1 MKWGW
6 REVGEWIGWR
16 TDKRRQQWRERPGE
30 AEGEAQA
37 SGLDNWV
44 NVIRFLRCGIQR
56 EKGMCGREDLRI
68 RDGQCFSQ
76 GDLAP

>member
-1 MKWGW
+1 MS
-6 REVGEWIGWR
+6 EDR
-16 TDKRRQQWRERPGE
+16 TENGQEAAVERDRAGE

-44 NVIRFLRCGIQR
+44 NVIRFLRCGIQQ

-68 RDGQCFSQ
+68 RDGACFSQ